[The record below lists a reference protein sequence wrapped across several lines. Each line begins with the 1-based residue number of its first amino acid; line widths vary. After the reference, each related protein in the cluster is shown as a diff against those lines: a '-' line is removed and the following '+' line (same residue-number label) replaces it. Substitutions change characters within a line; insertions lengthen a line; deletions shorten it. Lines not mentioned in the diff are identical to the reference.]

1 MSNNNPLRIFTDQ
14 EIGQLLNH
22 DIKSLEEQKLAPF
35 NANNDHWKF
44 NGHQVTKKEAEQIFD
59 TLKENLIDTIALYRY
74 QSLPDFIDSDD
85 IKLFHKLHQI
95 PFEEMDPD
103 VSEKMH
109 DLIATKVNI
118 LLPKHISLNDP
129 NIGVVTAICAFFQ
142 NLSPKHSQAAF
153 NTTYDYL
160 DSKVDHY
167 IKKYP
172 KPFNKAFLKGTN
184 LELTHF
190 IASNTT
196 YDLLNK
202 LPNMFES
209 IRIKYGKWLAAGM
222 NNTLVLKGRPP
233 TLNAS
238 ALSALG
244 VAACVA
250 KEYDEPAK
258 NTAKQ
263 NLIARQLIQLKGG
276 TNEQRRFSKLILL
289 IALIVFCVAAFF
301 SFKSY
306 YKTDNQPTDY
316 NTNQYLKVIG
326 PNLKLIDDA
335 KSYDNIYPNPDN
347 VRLATILG
355 DYLGAHPK
363 ALNPELVSN
372 TNNVDHIELQFEVD
386 ALPIDYKNIK
396 EYIDKSISEL
406 YLDQSRDVIINFSV
420 RSDKSLYS
428 SNTMKVK
435 FPEDADIWVPE
446 VKFGYESGK
455 GGRKP
460 EAKIK
465 KIKAKEFDFVG
476 TLSHY
481 YVGAHD
487 PYKTQQL
494 KLWYELGVK
503 SYMYRG
509 DDIPSGKIDLDLFK
523 EHKINKGDVIDEY
536 RFASVVNN
544 FKLVQNKLIKKGGF
558 YKLSD
563 ATHTFSNSE
572 LDTEYPLREVIFDEG
587 LLLLKGKSLADGNTY
602 VKILMDYSQV
612 GLIVDVDGYIKQ
624 YQQVTIDKGRGVI
637 EKMVLVRK

>member
-1 MSNNNPLRIFTDQ
+1 MSSNNPLRIFTDQ
-14 EIGQLLNH
+14 EIGQLLKH
-22 DIKSLEEQKLAPF
+22 DFENLKEQKLATF
-35 NANNDHWKF
+35 NANNDLWEF
-44 NGHQVTKKEAEQIFD
+44 NGHKVTKKEVEQIFD

-74 QSLPDFIDSDD
+74 QSLPDFIDSEDL
-85 IKLFHKLHQI
+85 KKFHKLHQI

-103 VSEKMH
+103 VSNKMY
-109 DLIATKVNI
+109 DLIAAKVNI
-118 LLPKHISLNDP
+118 LLPKHISLNEPD
-129 NIGVVTAICAFFQ
+129 IGVVTAISAFFQ
-142 NLSPKHSQAAF
+142 NLSPQHNHAAF
-153 NTTYDYL
+153 NATYDSL
-160 DSKVDHY
+160 DSKVEHY
-167 IKKYP
+167 IKKYS

-202 LPNMFES
+202 LPKMFEP
-209 IRIKYGKWLAAGM
+209 IKTKYGNWLAAGM
-222 NNTLVLKGRPP
+222 NKTLVLKGRPP
-233 TLNAS
+233 TRNNS

-244 VAACVA
+244 VAASVA

-258 NTAKQ
+258 NTTKEKI
-263 NLIARQLIQLKGG
+263 LKRQSTQLKGV
-276 TNEQRRFSKLILL
+276 TKEQRNFYKFIFL

-301 SFKSY
+301 SFNSY
-306 YKTDNQPTDY
+306 YQNNNQPADH
-316 NTNQYLKVIG
+316 NTNSDLKIIG
-326 PNLKLIDDA
+326 PNLKLIEDA
-335 KSYDNIYPNPDN
+335 KSYDNIYLNPDN

-355 DYLGAHPK
+355 DYLGADPK

-372 TNNVDHIELQFEVD
+372 KNNVDHIELQFEVD

-420 RSDKSLYS
+420 RGDKSLYS

-465 KIKAKEFDFVG
+465 KVKAKEFDFTG

-487 PYKTQQL
+487 PYKTQEL
-494 KLWYELGVK
+494 KLWYDLGVK

-523 EHKINKGDVIDEY
+523 EHKINRGDVIDEY

-563 ATHTFSNSE
+563 ATHTFSNNE
-572 LDTEYPLREVIFDEG
+572 LDTEYPLREVVYDEA
-587 LLLLKGKSLADGNTY
+587 LLMLKGTSLADGNTY
-602 VKILMDYSQV
+602 VKILMDYSQI
-612 GLIVDVDGYIKQ
+612 GLIIDVDGYIKQ
-624 YQQVTIDKGRGVI
+624 YQQVTIDKARGVI